1 MGEVNEFD
9 ERDYLLDEDIVP
21 EIPDYIQEKFDGVM
35 DMFTAYASRA
45 HLEEGVLGKE
55 QDLIRRAYIFAFKA
69 HRNQKRKNGD
79 YYIVH
84 PIATAEI
91 LAELEVDA
99 ESLAAALLHDT
110 IEDTYADSKI
120 LNQLFGATITLLVEG
135 VTKLNEIS
143 SHSKEEMQAE
153 NTRKMLIAMTRD
165 PRVILIKLAD
175 RLHNMRT
182 MQYQTP
188 EKQVEKA
195 RETLDIYAPFAEK
208 FGVFKIK
215 WELEDLC
222 LRYLDN
228 DGYYELVGL
237 ISSKRSEREAFM
249 AHVVSEISDKLK
261 DDGMEHYDVD
271 GRPKHFYS
279 IYKKLHDNKHND
291 INHIYDMFACRIVVE
306 SISDCYRAL
315 GIVHSMFVPLPG
327 RFKDYIAN
335 PKENGYQSLH
345 TTVKRPGGKSFG
357 ETTFEVQIRTYSMHI
372 EAEYGIAAHWHYK
385 EAGNSKAFK
394 EDIYDEKIKW
404 VRQFLDAQRDSD
416 DPKDFMELLKN
427 NIVPNEVFVFTPKGK
442 IVRLPAGSCPIDFAY
457 AIHSGIG
464 NHMHGAKVN
473 GRIVPLSYVL
483 KSGEEVEIMSSDKIK
498 GPSRDWVK
506 IVKTASA
513 RSKINAWFK
522 KQDRDEN
529 IEVGKSRL
537 EREIEKNGFTTNQLM
552 IVDNIKIVLDKFSCN
567 TVDDLYAA
575 IGYGSI
581 QVGKVF
587 GRLRDEYIKTLSEP
601 ERLAMGYRTASDGQ
615 IVYYMPD
622 KMPEELGKGDVI
634 KTPQTPEKKQAKQ
647 AKSKASH
654 KVPDEGIIIDGMTHP
669 LLRIA
674 NCCHPVPGDE
684 IIGYITQ
691 SDGVTVHKMTC
702 PNIVHIKEYKGRSD
716 KDKRKFEKLIGAS
729 WDDGKPKHPYGFESN
744 VVLIAQECSLTL
756 LFADVSAVFSD
767 EHVDIRDIKQ
777 PMRIQ
782 GGAFTEF
789 VVTAMFRNRE
799 QLDRVI
805 KKLKELSYVTS
816 VFRK

>member
-1 MGEVNEFD
+1 MAEEKDFD
-9 ERDYLLDEDIVP
+9 ERAYLLDDSLIP
-21 EIPDYIQEKFDGVM
+21 EIPDYIQEKFDAVM
-35 DMFTAYASRA
+35 DMFTSYASRA
-45 HLEEGVLGKE
+45 HLDKSVLQKE
-55 QDLIRRAYIFAFKA
+55 QDLIRRAFIFAFKA
-69 HRNQKRKNGD
+69 HRNQQRKNGEL
-79 YYIVH
+79 YIIH

-99 ESLAAALLHDT
+99 ESLAGALLHDT
-110 IEDTYADSKI
+110 IEDTAADSEM
-120 LNQLFGATITLLVEG
+120 LTEAFGSTITLLVEG
-135 VTKLNEIS
+135 VTKLNKIS

-153 NTRKMLIAMTRD
+153 NTRKMLFAMTRD

-249 AHVVSEISDKLK
+249 AHVVAEISDKLK

-279 IYKKLHDNKHND
+279 IYKKLHDNRHND
-291 INHIYDMFACRIVVE
+291 INHIYDMFACRIIVD
-306 SISDCYRAL
+306 SIADCYRAL

-345 TTVKRPGGKSFG
+345 TTVKRPGGKTFG

-442 IVRLPAGSCPIDFAY
+442 IVRLPTGSCPIDFAY

-483 KSGEEVEIMSSDKIK
+483 KSGDEVEIMSSDKIK

-529 IEVGKSRL
+529 IAIGKNRL
-537 EREIEKNGFTTNQLM
+537 EREIEKNGFTDSQLM
-552 IVDNIKIVLDKFSCN
+552 IVDSIKVVLDKFSCN
-567 TVDDLYAA
+567 SIDDLFAA

-581 QVGKVF
+581 QAGKVF
-587 GRLRDEYIKTLSEP
+587 GRLRDEYIKTLSEE

-622 KMPEELGKGDVI
+622 NMPDELGKGDII
-634 KTPQTPEKKQAKQ
+634 KMPSSPDKEKTRK
-647 AKSKASH
+647 KSEH
-654 KVPDEGIIIDGMTHP
+654 GIIIEGMVHP
-669 LLRIA
+669 LLRVA

-691 SDGVTVHKMTC
+691 SDGVTVHKASC
-702 PNIVHIKEYKGRSD
+702 PNIVHIISVKDRSD
-716 KDKRKFEKLIGAS
+716 KDKRKFERLINAT
-729 WDDGKPKHPYGFESN
+729 WDDGKTNKSYGFVSN
-744 VVLIAQECSLTL
+744 IVMLSQDCSLTMM
-756 LFADVSAVFSD
+756 FADVSAVFSD
-767 EHVDIRDIKQ
+767 EHVEIEDIKQ
-777 PMRIQ
+777 PMKIND
-782 GGAFTEF
+782 GAYTEF
-789 VVTAMFRNRE
+789 VVTAQFRNRE

-805 KKLKELSYVTS
+805 TKLRTLPYVAS

>member
-1 MGEVNEFD
+1 MDENEILD
-9 ERDYLLDEDIVP
+9 EREYLMDMSIVP

-35 DMFTAYASRA
+35 DMFTSYASRA
-45 HLEEGVLGKE
+45 HLEEGVLSKE
-55 QDLIRRAYIFAFKA
+55 QDLIRRAFIFAFKA
-69 HRNQKRKNGD
+69 HRNQKRKNGEL
-79 YYIVH
+79 YIVH

-99 ESLAAALLHDT
+99 ESLAGALLHDT
-110 IEDTYADSKI
+110 IEDTAADSEM
-120 LNQLFGATITLLVEG
+120 LNELFGSTITLLVEG
-135 VTKLNEIS
+135 VTKLNILS

-153 NTRKMLIAMTRD
+153 NTRKMLFAMTRD

-188 EKQVEKA
+188 AKQVEKA

-249 AHVVSEISDKLK
+249 AHVIAEISDKLK
-261 DDGMEHYDVD
+261 DEGMEHYDVD

-279 IYKKLHDNKHND
+279 IYKKMHDNRHND
-291 INHIYDMFACRIVVE
+291 INHIYDMFACRIIVD

-345 TTVKRPGGKSFG
+345 TTVKRPGGKTFG

-442 IVRLPAGSCPIDFAY
+442 IVRLPAGSTPIDFAY

-483 KSGEEVEIMSSDKIK
+483 KSGEEVEIMSSEKIK

-529 IEVGKSRL
+529 IAAGKKSL
-537 EREIEKNGFTTNQLM
+537 EREIEKNGFTHNQLL
-552 IVDNIKIVLDKFSCN
+552 IAENIKIVLDKFSCN
-567 TVDDLYAA
+567 SIDDLFAA

-587 GRLRDEYIKTLSEP
+587 GRLRDEYIKTLSEE

-615 IVYYMPD
+615 VVYYMPD
-622 KMPEELGKGDVI
+622 LIPEELGKGDVV
-634 KTPQTPEKKQAKQ
+634 KMPSSPDKQSTKKKGRG
-647 AKSKASH
+647 
-654 KVPDEGIIIDGMTHP
+654 DEGIIIEGLTHP
-669 LLRIA
+669 LLHIA

-684 IIGYITQ
+684 IIGYVTQ
-691 SDGVTVHKMTC
+691 SDGVTVHKQSC
-702 PNIVHIKEYKGRSD
+702 PNIVHIKEFKDRSE
-716 KDKRKFEKLIGAS
+716 KDKRKFEHLIGAA
-729 WDDGKPKHPYGFESN
+729 WDDGRNKAYGFTTN
-744 VVLIAQECSLTL
+744 VVMLAQECSLTL
-756 LFADVSAVFSD
+756 LFADVSAIFSD
-767 EHVDIRDIKQ
+767 EHVDIKDIKQ
-777 PMRIQ
+777 PRQIS
-782 GGAFTEF
+782 GGAYTEF
-789 VVTAMFRNRE
+789 VVTATFRNRE
-799 QLDRVI
+799 QLDRVLA
-805 KKLKELSYVTS
+805 KLRNLSYVS
-816 VFRK
+816 NVYRK

>member
-1 MGEVNEFD
+1 MGDEEYNNER
-9 ERDYLLDEDIVP
+9 EYLMDFNAVP
-21 EIPDYIQEKFDGVM
+21 EIPDFIQEKMDGVM
-35 DMFTAYASRA
+35 DMFSAYAAKA
-45 HLEEGVLGKE
+45 HLDKSKIAKE
-55 QDLIRRAYIFAFKA
+55 QELIRNAYIFAFKA
-69 HRNQKRKNGD
+69 HRHQKRKNGEL
-79 YYIVH
+79 YIVH

-110 IEDTYADSKI
+110 IEDTSADSMM
-120 LNQLFGATITLLVEG
+120 LNELFGSTITLLVEG
-135 VTKLNEIS
+135 VTKLNKIS
-143 SHSKEEMQAE
+143 SRSKEEMQAE
-153 NTRKMLIAMTRD
+153 NTRKMLFAVTRD

-249 AHVVSEISDKLK
+249 AHVVSEISEKLRGE
-261 DDGMEHYDVD
+261 GMEHYDVD

-279 IYKKLHDNKHND
+279 IYKKLHDNRHND
-291 INHIYDMFACRIVVE
+291 INHIYDMFACRIIVD

-345 TTVKRPGGKSFG
+345 TTVKRPGGKTFG

-394 EDIYDEKIKW
+394 EDIYDERIKW
-404 VRQFLDAQRDSD
+404 VRQFLEAQRDSD

-473 GRIVPLSYVL
+473 GRIVPLSYIL

-529 IEVGKSRL
+529 IETGKAKL
-537 EREIEKNGFTTNQLM
+537 DREIEKNGFTNSQLL
-552 IVDNIKIVLDKFSCN
+552 IVDHIKIVLDKFSCN
-567 TVDDLYAA
+567 SIDDLYAS

-587 GRLRDEYIKTLSEP
+587 GRLRDEYIKTLTEE

-615 IVYYMPD
+615 VVYYMPEN
-622 KMPEELGKGDVI
+622 MPDELGKGDVV
-634 KTPQTPEKKQAKQ
+634 KQPKSPEKEKTKK
-647 AKSKASH
+647 KS
-654 KVPDEGIIIDGMTHP
+654 DNGIIIDGMKNT
-669 LLRIA
+669 LIRIA
-674 NCCHPVPGDE
+674 NCCHPLPGDE
-684 IIGYITQ
+684 IIGYVTQ
-691 SDGVTVHKMTC
+691 SDGVTVHKMVC
-702 PNIVHIKEYKGRSD
+702 PNIVHIKKYKDRSD
-716 KDKRKFEKLIGAS
+716 KDMRRFERLIGAS
-729 WDDGKPKHPYGFESN
+729 WDESRLN
-744 VVLIAQECSLTL
+744 KSIEFSATIIVIATDCSKTRIL
-756 LFADVSAVFSD
+756 ADVSAVLSD
-767 EHVDIRDIKQ
+767 EHVDLQTIRSPKEMSDGQ
-777 PMRIQ
+777 LDL
-782 GGAFTEF
+782 
-789 VVTAMFRNRE
+789 VLTATFRSRE
-799 QLDRVI
+799 QYDRVMSKI
-805 KKLKELSYVTS
+805 NGLACVTS
-816 VFRK
+816 AFKR

>member
-1 MGEVNEFD
+1 MADEKVLD
-9 ERDYLLDEDIVP
+9 ERKYLMDMDDVP
-21 EIPDYIQEKFDGVM
+21 QIPDFIQEKFDSVM
-35 DMFTAYASRA
+35 DLFTSYASRA

-55 QDLIRRAYIFAFKA
+55 QELIRRSFIFAFKA
-69 HRNQKRKNGD
+69 HRNQKRKNGEL
-79 YYIVH
+79 YIVH

-99 ESLAAALLHDT
+99 ESLAAAFLHDT
-110 IEDTYADSKI
+110 VEDTMADYDMLKEI
-120 LNQLFGATITLLVEG
+120 FGETISTLVDG
-135 VTKLNEIS
+135 VTKLNKIS

-153 NTRKMLIAMTRD
+153 NTRKMLIAMTKD

-249 AHVVSEISDKLK
+249 AHVISEISEKLK
-261 DDGMEHYDVD
+261 DEGMEHYDVD

-279 IYKKLHDNKHND
+279 IYKKMHDNKHND
-291 INHIYDMFACRIVVE
+291 INHIYDMFACRIIVDSV
-306 SISDCYRAL
+306 SDCYRAL
-315 GIVHSMFVPLPG
+315 GIVHSMYVPLPG

-345 TTVKRPGGKSFG
+345 TTVKRHGGKSFG
-357 ETTFEVQIRTYSMHI
+357 ETTFEVQIRTTSMHV

-442 IVRLPAGSCPIDFAY
+442 IVRLPSGSCPIDFAY

-473 GRIVPLSYVL
+473 GRIVPLSYQL
-483 KSGEEVEIMSSDKIK
+483 KSGDEVEVLSSDKIK

-513 RSKINAWFK
+513 RSKINNWFK

-529 IEVGKSRL
+529 IELGKARL
-537 EREIEKNGFTTNQLM
+537 EREIEQNGFTTNQLL
-552 IVDNIKIVLDKFSCN
+552 IVDNIKIVLDRLSCN
-567 TVDDLYAA
+567 SVDDLYAA
-575 IGYGSI
+575 IGYGSL

-587 GRLRDEYIKTLSEP
+587 GRLRDEYIKTLSEE
-601 ERLAMGYRTASDGQ
+601 ERLAMGYRTASDGKV
-615 IVYYMPD
+615 VYYMPD
-622 KMPEELGKGDVI
+622 KMPEELGKGDGI
-634 KTPQTPEKKQAKQ
+634 RTPQ
-647 AKSKASH
+647 S
-654 KVPDEGIIIDGMTHP
+654 PDRRNSDGSIIIDGLSHP

-684 IIGYITQ
+684 IIGYVTQ
-691 SDGVTVHKMTC
+691 SDGVTVHKATC
-702 PNIVHIKEYKGRSD
+702 PNILHIKSVKDRSD
-716 KDKRKFEKLIGAS
+716 KDRRKFERLIGAS
-729 WDDGKPKHPYGFESN
+729 WNDGRKTKNNGSFESN
-744 VVLIAQECSLTL
+744 VVILAQDCNLTL
-756 LFADVSAVFSD
+756 LFADVSAIFSD
-767 EHVDIRDIKQ
+767 EHVEIHDIKQ
-777 PMRIQ
+777 PKKISN
-782 GGAFTEF
+782 GEFTEF
-789 VVTAMFRNRE
+789 VVTAGFRNRD
-799 QLDRVI
+799 QLDRVMNR
-805 KKLKELSYVTS
+805 LKNLSYVTN

>member
-1 MGEVNEFD
+1 MDDDLKNMD
-9 ERDYLLDEDIVP
+9 EREYLLDTDIVP
-21 EIPDYIQEKFDGVM
+21 EIPDFIQEKFDGVM
-35 DMFTAYASRA
+35 DMFTSYASRA
-45 HLEEGVLGKE
+45 RLSADRISSE
-55 QDLIRRAYIFAFKA
+55 QELINKAFIFAYKA
-69 HRNQKRKNGD
+69 HRNQKRKNGEL
-79 YYIVH
+79 YIVH

-110 IEDTYADSKI
+110 IEDTSADSEM
-120 LNQLFGATITLLVEG
+120 LNTLFGSTITLLVEG
-135 VTKLNEIS
+135 VTKLNKIS
-143 SHSKEEMQAE
+143 SHSKVEMQAQ
-153 NTRKMLIAMTRD
+153 NTRKMLIAMTHD

-208 FGVFKIK
+208 FGVFRIK

-228 DGYYELVGL
+228 DSYYKLVGL

-249 AHVVSEISDKLK
+249 AHVISEISDKLE
-261 DDGMEHYDVD
+261 DEGMEHYDVD

-279 IYKKLHDNKHND
+279 IYKKLNDNKHDD
-291 INHIYDMFACRIVVE
+291 INHIYDMFACRIVVD
-306 SISDCYRAL
+306 SIADCYKAL
-315 GIVHSMFVPLPG
+315 GIVHTMYVPLPG

-345 TTVKRPGGKSFG
+345 TTVKRHGGKSFG

-394 EDIYDEKIKW
+394 EDAYDERIKW
-404 VRQFLDAQRDSD
+404 IRQFLDAQKDSD
-416 DPKDFMELLKN
+416 DPLDFMELLKN
-427 NIVPNEVFVFTPKGK
+427 NIIPNEVFVFTPKGK
-442 IVRLPAGSCPIDFAY
+442 IIRLPSGSCPIDFAY

-483 KSGEEVEIMSSDKIK
+483 KSGDEVEIMASDKIK

-522 KQDRDEN
+522 KLDRDEN
-529 IEVGKSRL
+529 IAEGKKLL
-537 EREIEKNGFTTNQLM
+537 EREMDKNGFTSSQLM
-552 IVDNIKIVLDKFSCN
+552 IIDNVKNVLDRFSCN
-567 TVDDLYAA
+567 TIDDLYAA

-587 GRLRDEYIKTLSEP
+587 GRLRDEYIKTLSEE
-601 ERLAMGYRTASDGQ
+601 ERLDMGYRTASDGQ
-615 IVYYMPD
+615 IVYYNP
-622 KMPEELGKGDVI
+622 KSLPEELGKGDVN
-634 KTPQTPEKKQAKQ
+634 
-647 AKSKASH
+647 
-654 KVPDEGIIIDGMTHP
+654 KVPQNPDKHVSGKKGIKMVEDGIIIEGLVHP
-669 LLRIA
+669 LVRIA
-674 NCCHPVPGDE
+674 NCCNPIPGED
-684 IIGYITQ
+684 IIGYVTQ
-691 SDGVTVHKMTC
+691 SNGVTVHKATC
-702 PNIVHIKEYKGRSD
+702 PNIAHIKAVKDRSD
-716 KDKRKFEKLIGAS
+716 KDKHKFERLINAAWADS
-729 WDDGKPKHPYGFESN
+729 KSGKTYGFMSN
-744 VVLIAQECSLTL
+744 IVLIAQECSLTL
-756 LFADVSAVFSD
+756 LFADVSAIFSD
-767 EHVDIRDIKQ
+767 EHVDIKDIKQ
-777 PMRIQ
+777 PKQIS
-782 GGAFTEF
+782 GGSYTEF
-789 VVTAMFRNRE
+789 VVTAVFRNRE
-799 QLDRVI
+799 QLDRVMS
-805 KKLKELSYVTS
+805 KLKALPYITNT
-816 VFRK
+816 FRK

>member
-1 MGEVNEFD
+1 MADVNVFD
-9 ERDYLLDEDIVP
+9 ERAYLLDEDMVP
-21 EIPDYIQEKFDGVM
+21 EIPDYIQEKFEGVM

-69 HRNQKRKNGD
+69 HRHQKRKNGD

-99 ESLAAALLHDT
+99 ESLAGALLHDT
-110 IEDTYADSKI
+110 IEDTPADSEM
-120 LNQLFGATITLLVEG
+120 LNELFGSTITLLVEG

-188 EKQVEKA
+188 AKQVEKA

-279 IYKKLHDNKHND
+279 IYKKLHDNRHND
-291 INHIYDMFACRIVVE
+291 INHIYDMFACRIVVD

-315 GIVHSMFVPLPG
+315 GIVHSMYVPLPG

-345 TTVKRPGGKSFG
+345 TTVKRPGGKTFG

-537 EREIEKNGFTTNQLM
+537 DREIEKNGFTNSQLM
-552 IVDNIKIVLDKFSCN
+552 MVDKVKLVLDKFSCN

-575 IGYGSI
+575 IGYGSV

-587 GRLRDEYIKTLSEP
+587 GRLRDEYIKTLSEE
-601 ERLAMGYRTASDGQ
+601 ERLALGYRTASDGQ

-622 KMPEELGKGDVI
+622 KLPDELGKGDVV
-634 KTPQTPEKKQAKQ
+634 KM
-647 AKSKASH
+647 
-654 KVPDEGIIIDGMTHP
+654 IIIEGMVHP

-674 NCCHPVPGDE
+674 NCCHPVPGDD
-684 IIGYITQ
+684 IIGYVTQ
-691 SDGVTVHKMTC
+691 SEGVTVHKTTC
-702 PNIVHIKEYKGRSD
+702 PNIVHIKEYKDRSD
-716 KDKRKFEKLIGAS
+716 KDRRKFERLIGAV
-729 WDDGKPKHPYGFESN
+729 WDDGKPDKSFGFASN
-744 VVLIAQECSLTL
+744 IVMLAQECSLTL
-756 LFADVSAVFSD
+756 LFADVSAIFSD
-767 EHVDIRDIKQ
+767 EHVDIKDIKQ
-777 PMRIQ
+777 PMKIN
-782 GGAFTEF
+782 GGTYTEF
-789 VVTAMFRNRE
+789 VVTAVFRNRE
-799 QLDRVI
+799 QLDRVV
-805 KKLKELSYVTS
+805 KKLKELSYVTN

>member
-1 MGEVNEFD
+1 MADEQVLD
-9 ERDYLLDEDIVP
+9 ERKYLMDMDDVP
-21 EIPDYIQEKFDGVM
+21 QIPDFIQEKFDSVM
-35 DMFTAYASRA
+35 DLFTSYASRA

-55 QDLIRRAYIFAFKA
+55 QELIRRSFIFAFKA
-69 HRNQKRKNGD
+69 HRNQKRKNGEL
-79 YYIVH
+79 YIVH

-99 ESLAAALLHDT
+99 ESLAAAFLHDT
-110 IEDTYADSKI
+110 VEDTMADYDMLKEI
-120 LNQLFGATITLLVEG
+120 FGETISTLVDG
-135 VTKLNEIS
+135 VTKLNKIS

-153 NTRKMLIAMTRD
+153 NTRKMLIAMTKD

-249 AHVVSEISDKLK
+249 AHVISEISEKLK
-261 DDGMEHYDVD
+261 DEGMEHYDVD

-279 IYKKLHDNKHND
+279 IYKKMHDNKHND
-291 INHIYDMFACRIVVE
+291 INHIYDMFACRIIVDSV
-306 SISDCYRAL
+306 SDCYRAL
-315 GIVHSMFVPLPG
+315 GIVHSMYVPLPG

-345 TTVKRPGGKSFG
+345 TTVKRHGGKSFG
-357 ETTFEVQIRTYSMHI
+357 ETTFEVQIRTTSMHV

-442 IVRLPAGSCPIDFAY
+442 IVRLPSGSCPIDFAY

-473 GRIVPLSYVL
+473 GRIVPLSYQL
-483 KSGEEVEIMSSDKIK
+483 KSGDEVEVLSSDKIK

-513 RSKINAWFK
+513 RSKINNWFK

-529 IEVGKSRL
+529 IEIGKARL
-537 EREIEKNGFTTNQLM
+537 EREIEQNGFTTNQLL
-552 IVDNIKIVLDKFSCN
+552 IVDNIKIVLDRLSCN
-567 TVDDLYAA
+567 SVDDLYAA
-575 IGYGSI
+575 IGYGSL

-587 GRLRDEYIKTLSEP
+587 GRLRDEYIKTLSEE
-601 ERLAMGYRTASDGQ
+601 ERLAMGYRTASDGKV
-615 IVYYMPD
+615 VYYMPD
-622 KMPEELGKGDVI
+622 KMPEELGKGDGI
-634 KTPQTPEKKQAKQ
+634 RTPQ
-647 AKSKASH
+647 S
-654 KVPDEGIIIDGMTHP
+654 PDRRNSDGSIIIDGLSHP

-684 IIGYITQ
+684 IIGYVTQ
-691 SDGVTVHKMTC
+691 SDGVTVHKATC
-702 PNIVHIKEYKGRSD
+702 PNILHIKSVKDRSD
-716 KDKRKFEKLIGAS
+716 KDRRKFERLIGAS
-729 WDDGKPKHPYGFESN
+729 WNDGRKTKNNGSFESN
-744 VVLIAQECSLTL
+744 VVMLAQDCNLTL
-756 LFADVSAVFSD
+756 LFADVSAIFSD
-767 EHVDIRDIKQ
+767 EHVEIHDIKQ
-777 PMRIQ
+777 PKKISN
-782 GGAFTEF
+782 GEFTEF
-789 VVTAMFRNRE
+789 VVTAGFRNRD
-799 QLDRVI
+799 QLDRVMNR
-805 KKLKELSYVTS
+805 LKNLSYVTN

>member
-1 MGEVNEFD
+1 MADEERNKAAPD
-9 ERDYLLDEDIVP
+9 ERAYLLDTTLIP
-21 EIPDYIQEKFDGVM
+21 EIPDFIEEKFEGVM
-35 DMFTAYASRA
+35 DMFTSYASRA
-45 HLEEGVLGKE
+45 HLADGVLESE
-55 QDLIRRAYIFAFKA
+55 QGLIRKAYIFAFKA
-69 HRNQKRKNGD
+69 HRNQKRKNGEM
-79 YYIVH
+79 YIVH

-110 IEDTYADSKI
+110 IEDTAADPDM
-120 LNQLFGATITLLVEG
+120 LNELFGSTITLLVEG
-135 VTKLNEIS
+135 VTKLNALS
-143 SHSKEEMQAE
+143 SRSKVERQAE
-153 NTRKMLIAMTRD
+153 NTRKMLIAMTQD

-249 AHVVSEISDKLK
+249 AHVVAEISGKLEEE
-261 DDGMEHYDVD
+261 GMEHYDVD

-279 IYKKLHDNKHND
+279 IYKKMHDNRHND
-291 INHIYDMFACRIVVE
+291 INHIYDMFACRIIVDSV
-306 SISDCYRAL
+306 SDCYKAL

-345 TTVKRPGGKSFG
+345 TTVKRPGGKTFG

-394 EDIYDEKIKW
+394 EDAYDERIKW
-404 VRQFLDAQRDSD
+404 IRQFLEAQKDSD
-416 DPKDFMELLKN
+416 DPMDFMELLKN

-483 KSGEEVEIMSSDKIK
+483 KSGEEVEILSSDKIK
-498 GPSRDWVK
+498 GPSRDWVN
-506 IVKTASA
+506 IAKTASA
-513 RSKINAWFK
+513 RSKINSWFK

-529 IEVGKSRL
+529 IAAGKSRL
-537 EREIEKNGFTTNQLM
+537 DREIEKNGFTSSQLM
-552 IVDNIKIVLDKFSCN
+552 LVDTLKSVLDKYSCN
-567 TVDDLYAA
+567 TVDNLYAA
-575 IGYGSI
+575 IGYGSV

-587 GRLRDEYIKTLSEP
+587 GKLRDEYIKSLNE
-601 ERLAMGYRTASDGQ
+601 EDRLAMGYRTTSNGQ
-615 IVYYMPD
+615 VVYYMPES
-622 KMPEELGKGDVI
+622 MPDELGKGD
-634 KTPQTPEKKQAKQ
+634 
-647 AKSKASH
+647 SLKAPH
-654 KVPDEGIIIDGMTHP
+654 KPDRGDDSGVLIDGLTHP
-669 LLRIA
+669 LVRIA

-684 IIGYITQ
+684 IIGYVTQ
-691 SDGVTVHKMTC
+691 SDGVTVHKEVC
-702 PNIVHIKEYKGRSD
+702 PNIVHIKNNKDRSERD
-716 KDKRKFEKLIGAS
+716 MRKYERLIGAS
-729 WDDGKPKHPYGFESN
+729 WSTGKKAQTLGFTSN
-744 VVLIAQECSLTL
+744 IVILAQETRLTMF
-756 LFADVSAVFSD
+756 FADVSAIFSD
-767 EHVDIRDIKQ
+767 EHVDIEDMKQ
-777 PMRIQ
+777 PKKISNGMY
-782 GGAFTEF
+782 TEF
-789 VVTAMFRNRE
+789 VITALFRNRE
-799 QLDRVI
+799 QLDRVM
-805 KKLKELSYVTS
+805 KKLKGLPYVTN

>member
-1 MGEVNEFD
+1 MDEEERTL
-9 ERDYLLDEDIVP
+9 ERDYLLNMELVP
-21 EIPDYIQEKFDGVM
+21 EIPDYIREKFDGVM
-35 DMFTAYASRA
+35 DLFTSYASRA
-45 HLEEGVLGKE
+45 HLEEGVLASE
-55 QDLIRRAYIFAFKA
+55 QDLIQRSFIFAFKA
-69 HRNQKRKNGD
+69 HRHQKRKNGEL
-79 YYIVH
+79 YIVH

-99 ESLAAALLHDT
+99 ESLAAAFLHDT
-110 IEDTYADSKI
+110 VEDTEADYEMLKE
-120 LNQLFGATITLLVEG
+120 LFGETISTLVDG
-135 VTKLNEIS
+135 VTKLNIIS

-153 NTRKMLIAMTRD
+153 NTRKMLIAMTKD

-195 RETLDIYAPFAEK
+195 RETLEIYAPFAEK

-249 AHVVSEISDKLK
+249 AHVISEISDKLK
-261 DDGMEHYDVD
+261 DEGVGHYDVD

-279 IYKKLHDNKHND
+279 IYKKMHDNRHND
-291 INHIYDMFACRIVVE
+291 INHIYDMFACRIIVDT
-306 SISDCYRAL
+306 IADCYKAL
-315 GIVHSMFVPLPG
+315 GIVHSMYVPLPG

-345 TTVKRPGGKSFG
+345 TTVKRHGGKTFG

-385 EAGNSKAFK
+385 EAGNSKVFK

-404 VRQFLDAQRDSD
+404 VRQFLEAQRDSD

-483 KSGEEVEIMSSDKIK
+483 KSGDEVEILSSDKIK

-513 RSKINAWFK
+513 RSKINSWFK
-522 KQDRDEN
+522 KQDRTEN

-537 EREIEKNGFTTNQLM
+537 EREIEKNGFTTSQLL
-552 IVDNIKIVLDKFSCN
+552 IVDNIKIVLDRFSCN
-567 TVDDLYAA
+567 SVDDLFAA

-587 GRLRDEYIKTLSEP
+587 GRLRDEYIKTLSED

-615 IVYYMPD
+615 IVYYMPE
-622 KMPEELGKGDVI
+622 KMPEELGKGDGI
-634 KTPQTPEKKQAKQ
+634 KVPQTPET
-647 AKSKASH
+647 KSARKGSG
-654 KVPDEGIIIDGMTHP
+654 DNSIIIDGLTHP

-684 IIGYITQ
+684 IIGYVTQ
-691 SDGVTVHKMTC
+691 SDGVTVHKQTC
-702 PNIVHIKEYKGRSD
+702 PNIVHIKAAKDRSD
-716 KDKRKFEKLIGAS
+716 KDKRKFERLIGAS
-729 WDDGKPKHPYGFESN
+729 WNDGHVIKPGNSFDSN
-744 VVLIAQECSLTL
+744 VVMLAQDCNLTL
-756 LFADVSAVFSD
+756 LFADVSAIFSD
-767 EHVDIRDIKQ
+767 EHVEIHDIKQ
-777 PMRIQ
+777 PKKIN
-782 GGAFTEF
+782 GGEFTEF
-789 VVTAMFRNRE
+789 VVTAGFRNRE
-799 QLDRVI
+799 QLDRVMNR
-805 KKLKELSYVTS
+805 LKNLSYVTN

>member
-1 MGEVNEFD
+1 MADEQVLD
-9 ERDYLLDEDIVP
+9 ERKYLMDMDDVP
-21 EIPDYIQEKFDGVM
+21 QIPDFIQEKFDSVM
-35 DMFTAYASRA
+35 DLFTSYASRA

-55 QDLIRRAYIFAFKA
+55 QELIRRSFIFAFKA
-69 HRNQKRKNGD
+69 HRNQKRKNGEL
-79 YYIVH
+79 YIVH

-99 ESLAAALLHDT
+99 ESLAAAFLHDT
-110 IEDTYADSKI
+110 VEDTMADYDMLKEI
-120 LNQLFGATITLLVEG
+120 FGETISTLVDG
-135 VTKLNEIS
+135 VTKLNKIS

-153 NTRKMLIAMTRD
+153 NTRKMLIAMTKD

-249 AHVVSEISDKLK
+249 AHVISEISEKLK
-261 DDGMEHYDVD
+261 DEGMEHYDVD

-279 IYKKLHDNKHND
+279 IYKKMHDNKHND
-291 INHIYDMFACRIVVE
+291 INHIYDMFACRIIVDSV
-306 SISDCYRAL
+306 SDCYRAL
-315 GIVHSMFVPLPG
+315 GIVHSMYVPLPG

-345 TTVKRPGGKSFG
+345 TTVKRHGGKSFG
-357 ETTFEVQIRTYSMHI
+357 ETTFEVQIRTTSMHV

-442 IVRLPAGSCPIDFAY
+442 IVRLPSGSCPIDFAY

-473 GRIVPLSYVL
+473 GRIVPLSYQL
-483 KSGEEVEIMSSDKIK
+483 KSGDEVEVLSSDKIK

-513 RSKINAWFK
+513 RSKINNWFK

-529 IEVGKSRL
+529 IEIGKARL
-537 EREIEKNGFTTNQLM
+537 EREIEQNGFTTNQLL
-552 IVDNIKIVLDKFSCN
+552 IVDNIKIVLDRLSCN
-567 TVDDLYAA
+567 SVDDLYAA
-575 IGYGSI
+575 IGYGSL

-587 GRLRDEYIKTLSEP
+587 GRLRDEYIKTLSEE
-601 ERLAMGYRTASDGQ
+601 ERLAMGYRTASDGKV
-615 IVYYMPD
+615 VYYMPD
-622 KMPEELGKGDVI
+622 KMPEELGKGDGI
-634 KTPQTPEKKQAKQ
+634 RTPQ
-647 AKSKASH
+647 S
-654 KVPDEGIIIDGMTHP
+654 PDRRNSDGSIIIDGLSHP

-684 IIGYITQ
+684 IIGYVTQ
-691 SDGVTVHKMTC
+691 SDGVTVHKATC
-702 PNIVHIKEYKGRSD
+702 PNIVHIKSVKDRSD
-716 KDKRKFEKLIGAS
+716 KDRHKFERLIGAS
-729 WDDGKPKHPYGFESN
+729 WNDGRKTKNNSSFESN
-744 VVLIAQECSLTL
+744 VVMLAQDCNLTL
-756 LFADVSAVFSD
+756 LFADVSAIFSD
-767 EHVDIRDIKQ
+767 EHVEIHDIKQ
-777 PMRIQ
+777 PRKISN
-782 GGAFTEF
+782 GEFTEF
-789 VVTAMFRNRE
+789 VVTAGFRNRD
-799 QLDRVI
+799 QLDRVMNR
-805 KKLKELSYVTS
+805 LKNLSYVTN

>member
-1 MGEVNEFD
+1 MADTNDFD
-9 ERDYLLDEDIVP
+9 ERAYLLDYEQVP
-21 EIPDYIQEKFDGVM
+21 EIPDYIQEKFDAVM

-45 HLEEGVLGKE
+45 HLDRNVLEKE
-55 QDLIRRAYIFAFKA
+55 QDLIRRAFIFAFKA
-69 HRNQKRKNGD
+69 HRHQKRKNGEL
-79 YYIVH
+79 YIIH

-99 ESLAAALLHDT
+99 ESLAGALLHDT
-110 IEDTYADSKI
+110 IEDTPADSAM
-120 LNQLFGATITLLVEG
+120 LTEVFGPTITQLVEG
-135 VTKLNEIS
+135 VTKLNKIS
-143 SHSKEEMQAE
+143 SHSKEDMQAE
-153 NTRKMLIAMTRD
+153 NTRKMLFAMTRD

-195 RETLDIYAPFAEK
+195 RETLEIYAPFAEK

-228 DGYYELVGL
+228 DGYYELVGK

-249 AHVVSEISDKLK
+249 AHVVAEISDKLK

-279 IYKKLHDNKHND
+279 IYKKLHDNKHLD
-291 INHIYDMFACRIVVE
+291 INHIYDMFACRIIVDSVA
-306 SISDCYRAL
+306 DCYRAL
-315 GIVHSMFVPLPG
+315 GIVHSMYVPLPG

-345 TTVKRPGGKSFG
+345 TTVKRPGGKTFG

-442 IVRLPAGSCPIDFAY
+442 IVRLPSGSCPIDFAY

-483 KSGEEVEIMSSDKIK
+483 KSGDEVEIMSSDKIK

-522 KQDRDEN
+522 KLDRDEN
-529 IEVGKSRL
+529 IAIGKNRL
-537 EREIEKNGFTTNQLM
+537 DREIEKNGFTASQLM
-552 IVDNIKIVLDKFSCN
+552 IVDSIKVVLDKFSCN
-567 TVDDLYAA
+567 SIDDLFAA

-587 GRLRDEYIKTLSEP
+587 GRLRDEYIKTLSEE

-615 IVYYMPD
+615 IVYYMPEN
-622 KMPEELGKGDVI
+622 MPDELGKGDVI
-634 KTPQTPEKKQAKQ
+634 KVPASPDKEKVRK
-647 AKSKASH
+647 KSE
-654 KVPDEGIIIDGMTHP
+654 EGIIIEGMVHP
-669 LLRIA
+669 LLRVA

-684 IIGYITQ
+684 IIGYVTQ
-691 SDGVTVHKMTC
+691 SEGVTVHKASC
-702 PNIVHIKEYKGRSD
+702 PNIVHIMSVKDRSD
-716 KDKRKFEKLIGAS
+716 KDRRKYERLIKAS
-729 WDDGKPKHPYGFESN
+729 WDDGKSSKVNGFISN
-744 VVLIAQECSLTL
+744 IVMLAEDCSLTL
-756 LFADVSAVFSD
+756 LFADVSAIFAD
-767 EHVDIRDIKQ
+767 EHVDIKDIKQ
-777 PMRIQ
+777 PMKIND
-782 GGAFTEF
+782 GAYTEF

-805 KKLKELSYVTS
+805 TKLKTLPYAAS

>member
-1 MGEVNEFD
+1 MADEKVLD
-9 ERDYLLDEDIVP
+9 ERKYLMDMNDVP
-21 EIPDYIQEKFDGVM
+21 QIPDFIQEKFDSVM
-35 DMFTAYASRA
+35 DLFTSYASRA

-55 QDLIRRAYIFAFKA
+55 QELIRRSFIFAFKA
-69 HRNQKRKNGD
+69 HRNQKRKNGEL
-79 YYIVH
+79 YIVH

-99 ESLAAALLHDT
+99 ESLAAAFLHDT
-110 IEDTYADSKI
+110 VEDTMADYDMLKEI
-120 LNQLFGATITLLVEG
+120 FGETISTLVDG
-135 VTKLNEIS
+135 VTKLNKIS

-153 NTRKMLIAMTRD
+153 NTRKMLIAMTKD

-249 AHVVSEISDKLK
+249 AHVISEISEKLK
-261 DDGMEHYDVD
+261 DEGMEHYDVD

-279 IYKKLHDNKHND
+279 IYKKMHDNKHND
-291 INHIYDMFACRIVVE
+291 INHIYDMFACRIIVDSV
-306 SISDCYRAL
+306 SDCYRAL
-315 GIVHSMFVPLPG
+315 GIVHSMYVPLPG

-345 TTVKRPGGKSFG
+345 TTVKRHGGKSFG
-357 ETTFEVQIRTYSMHI
+357 ETTFEVQIRTTSMHV

-442 IVRLPAGSCPIDFAY
+442 IVRLPSGSCPIDFAY

-473 GRIVPLSYVL
+473 GRIVPLSYQL
-483 KSGEEVEIMSSDKIK
+483 KSGDEVEVLSSDKIK

-513 RSKINAWFK
+513 RSKINNWFK

-529 IEVGKSRL
+529 IEIGKARL
-537 EREIEKNGFTTNQLM
+537 EREIEQNGFTTNQLL
-552 IVDNIKIVLDKFSCN
+552 IVDNIKIVLDRLSCN
-567 TVDDLYAA
+567 SVDDLYAA
-575 IGYGSI
+575 IGYGSL

-587 GRLRDEYIKTLSEP
+587 GRLRDEYIKTLSEE
-601 ERLAMGYRTASDGQ
+601 ERLAMGYRTASDGKV
-615 IVYYMPD
+615 VYYMPD
-622 KMPEELGKGDVI
+622 KMPDELGKGDGI
-634 KTPQTPEKKQAKQ
+634 RAPQ
-647 AKSKASH
+647 S
-654 KVPDEGIIIDGMTHP
+654 PDRRNSDGSIIIDGLSHP

-684 IIGYITQ
+684 IIGYVTQ
-691 SDGVTVHKMTC
+691 SDGVTVHKASC
-702 PNIVHIKEYKGRSD
+702 PNIVHIKSVKDRSD
-716 KDKRKFEKLIGAS
+716 KDRHKFERLIGAS
-729 WDDGKPKHPYGFESN
+729 WNDGRKTKNNGSFESN
-744 VVLIAQECSLTL
+744 VVMLAQDCNLTL
-756 LFADVSAVFSD
+756 LFADVSAIFSD
-767 EHVDIRDIKQ
+767 EHVEIHDIKQ
-777 PMRIQ
+777 PKKINN
-782 GGAFTEF
+782 GEFTEF
-789 VVTAMFRNRE
+789 VVTAGFRNRD
-799 QLDRVI
+799 QLDRVMNR
-805 KKLKELSYVTS
+805 LKNLSYVTN

>member
-1 MGEVNEFD
+1 MADEKVLD
-9 ERDYLLDEDIVP
+9 ERKYLMDMDDVP
-21 EIPDYIQEKFDGVM
+21 QIPDFIQEKFDSVM
-35 DMFTAYASRA
+35 DLFTSYASRA

-55 QDLIRRAYIFAFKA
+55 QELIRRSFIFAFKA
-69 HRNQKRKNGD
+69 HRNQKRKNGEL
-79 YYIVH
+79 YIVH

-99 ESLAAALLHDT
+99 ESLAAAFLHDT
-110 IEDTYADSKI
+110 VEDTMADYDMLKEI
-120 LNQLFGATITLLVEG
+120 FGETISTLVDG
-135 VTKLNEIS
+135 VTKLNKIS

-153 NTRKMLIAMTRD
+153 NTRKMLIAMTKD

-249 AHVVSEISDKLK
+249 AHVISEISEKLK
-261 DDGMEHYDVD
+261 DEGMEHYDVD

-279 IYKKLHDNKHND
+279 IYKKMHDNKHND
-291 INHIYDMFACRIVVE
+291 INHIYDMFACRIIVDSV
-306 SISDCYRAL
+306 SDCYRAL
-315 GIVHSMFVPLPG
+315 GIVHSMYVPLPG

-345 TTVKRPGGKSFG
+345 TTVKRHGGKSFG
-357 ETTFEVQIRTYSMHI
+357 ETTFEVQIRTTSMHV

-442 IVRLPAGSCPIDFAY
+442 IVRLPSGSCPIDFAY

-473 GRIVPLSYVL
+473 GRIVPLSYQL
-483 KSGEEVEIMSSDKIK
+483 KSGDEVEVLSSDKIK

-513 RSKINAWFK
+513 RSKINNWFK

-529 IEVGKSRL
+529 IEIGKARL
-537 EREIEKNGFTTNQLM
+537 EREIEQNGFTTNQLL
-552 IVDNIKIVLDKFSCN
+552 IVDNIKIVLDRLSCN
-567 TVDDLYAA
+567 SVDDLYAA
-575 IGYGSI
+575 IGYGSL

-587 GRLRDEYIKTLSEP
+587 GRLRDEYIKTLSEE
-601 ERLAMGYRTASDGQ
+601 ERLAMGYRTASDGKV
-615 IVYYMPD
+615 VYYMPD
-622 KMPEELGKGDVI
+622 KMPEELGKGDGI
-634 KTPQTPEKKQAKQ
+634 RTPQ
-647 AKSKASH
+647 S
-654 KVPDEGIIIDGMTHP
+654 PDRRNSDGSIIIDGLSHP

-684 IIGYITQ
+684 IIGYVTQ
-691 SDGVTVHKMTC
+691 SDGVTVHKATC
-702 PNIVHIKEYKGRSD
+702 PNILHIKSVKDRSD
-716 KDKRKFEKLIGAS
+716 KDRRKFERLIGAS
-729 WDDGKPKHPYGFESN
+729 WNDGRKTKNNGSFESN
-744 VVLIAQECSLTL
+744 VVILAQDCNLTL
-756 LFADVSAVFSD
+756 LFADVSAIFSD
-767 EHVDIRDIKQ
+767 EHVEIHDIK
-777 PMRIQ
+777 PKKISN
-782 GGAFTEF
+782 GEFTEF
-789 VVTAMFRNRE
+789 VVTAGFRNRD
-799 QLDRVI
+799 QLDRVMNR
-805 KKLKELSYVTS
+805 LKNLSYVTN

>member
-1 MGEVNEFD
+1 MDDEKVID
-9 ERDYLLDEDIVP
+9 ERAYLMDESQVP
-21 EIPDYIQEKFDGVM
+21 DIPDYIQEKFDGVM

-45 HLEEGVLGKE
+45 HLAVGDLEKE
-55 QDLIRRAYIFAFKA
+55 QDLIRRAFIFAYKA
-69 HRNQKRKNGD
+69 HRHQKRKNGEM
-79 YYIVH
+79 YIVH

-110 IEDTYADSKI
+110 VEDTEADSSM
-120 LNQLFGATITLLVEG
+120 LTELFGSTITLLVEG
-135 VTKLNEIS
+135 VTKLNKIS

-188 EKQVEKA
+188 KKQVEKA
-195 RETLDIYAPFAEK
+195 RETLEIYAPFAEK

-261 DDGMEHYDVD
+261 DEGMEHYDVD

-291 INHIYDMFACRIVVE
+291 INHIYDMFACRIIVD
-306 SISDCYRAL
+306 SISDCYKAL

-404 VRQFLDAQRDSD
+404 VRQFLEAQRDSD
-416 DPKDFMELLKN
+416 DPQDFMELLKN

-442 IVRLPAGSCPIDFAY
+442 IVRLPTGSCPIDFAY

-473 GRIVPLSYVL
+473 GRIVPLSYIL
-483 KSGEEVEIMSSDKIK
+483 KSGDEVEVLSSDKIK

-522 KQDRDEN
+522 KQDREEN
-529 IEVGKSRL
+529 IEVGKQKL
-537 EREIEKNGFTTNQLM
+537 DREIEKNGFTTSQLL
-552 IVDNIKIVLDKFSCN
+552 IVDSIKMVLDRFSCN
-567 TVDDLYAA
+567 SIDDLYAS

-587 GRLRDEYIKTLSEP
+587 GRLRDEYIKTLSEE

-615 IVYYMPD
+615 MVYYMPD
-622 KMPEELGKGDVI
+622 KLPDELGKGDVVRA
-634 KTPQTPEKKQAKQ
+634 PQVPGSHGEKG
-647 AKSKASH
+647 
-654 KVPDEGIIIDGMTHP
+654 VIIEGLSHP

-684 IIGYITQ
+684 IIGYVTQ
-691 SDGVTVHKMTC
+691 SDGVTVHKTSC
-702 PNIVHIKEYKGRSD
+702 PNIVHIKEAKDRSD
-716 KDKRKFEKLIGAS
+716 KDMRKFERLIGAT
-729 WDDGKPKHPYGFESN
+729 WDDGKKTAKYGFSTN
-744 VVLIAQECSLTL
+744 IVLLAQECSLTL
-756 LFADVSAVFSD
+756 LFADVSAAFSD
-767 EHVDIRDIKQ
+767 EHVEIEDIKQ
-777 PMRIQ
+777 PRKIS
-782 GGAFTEF
+782 GGAYTEF
-789 VVTAMFRNRE
+789 VVTSVFRTRE
-799 QLDRVI
+799 QLDRVMNR
-805 KKLKELSYVTS
+805 LKNLSYVTS
-816 VFRK
+816 VYRK

>member
-1 MGEVNEFD
+1 MADEQVLD
-9 ERDYLLDEDIVP
+9 ERKYLMDMDDVP
-21 EIPDYIQEKFDGVM
+21 QIPDFIQEKFDSVM
-35 DMFTAYASRA
+35 DLFTSYASRA

-55 QDLIRRAYIFAFKA
+55 QELIRRSFIFAFKA
-69 HRNQKRKNGD
+69 HRNQKRKNGEL
-79 YYIVH
+79 YIVH

-99 ESLAAALLHDT
+99 ESLAAAFLHDT
-110 IEDTYADSKI
+110 VEDTMADYDMLKEI
-120 LNQLFGATITLLVEG
+120 FGETISTLVDG
-135 VTKLNEIS
+135 VTKLNKIS

-153 NTRKMLIAMTRD
+153 NTRKMLIAMTKD

-249 AHVVSEISDKLK
+249 AHVISEISEKLK
-261 DDGMEHYDVD
+261 DEGMEHYDVD

-279 IYKKLHDNKHND
+279 IYKKMHDNKHND
-291 INHIYDMFACRIVVE
+291 INHIYDMFACRIIVDSV
-306 SISDCYRAL
+306 SDCYRAL
-315 GIVHSMFVPLPG
+315 GIVHSMYVPLPG

-345 TTVKRPGGKSFG
+345 TTVKRHGGKSFG
-357 ETTFEVQIRTYSMHI
+357 ETTFEVQIRTTSMHV

-442 IVRLPAGSCPIDFAY
+442 IVRLPSGSCPIDFAY

-473 GRIVPLSYVL
+473 GRIVPLSYQL
-483 KSGEEVEIMSSDKIK
+483 KSGDEVEVLSSDKIK

-513 RSKINAWFK
+513 RSKINNWFK

-529 IEVGKSRL
+529 IEIGKARL
-537 EREIEKNGFTTNQLM
+537 EREIEQNGFTTNQLL
-552 IVDNIKIVLDKFSCN
+552 IVDNIKIVLDRLSCN
-567 TVDDLYAA
+567 SVDDLYAA
-575 IGYGSI
+575 IGYGSL

-587 GRLRDEYIKTLSEP
+587 GRLRDEYIKTLSEE
-601 ERLAMGYRTASDGQ
+601 ERLAMGYRTASDGKV
-615 IVYYMPD
+615 VYYMPD
-622 KMPEELGKGDVI
+622 KMPEELGKGDGI
-634 KTPQTPEKKQAKQ
+634 RTPQ
-647 AKSKASH
+647 S
-654 KVPDEGIIIDGMTHP
+654 PDRRNSDGSIIIDGLSHP

-684 IIGYITQ
+684 IIGYVTQ
-691 SDGVTVHKMTC
+691 SDGVTVHKASC
-702 PNIVHIKEYKGRSD
+702 PNIVHIKSVKDRSD
-716 KDKRKFEKLIGAS
+716 KDRHKFERLIGAS
-729 WDDGKPKHPYGFESN
+729 WNDGRKTKNNGSFESN
-744 VVLIAQECSLTL
+744 VVMLAQDCNLTL
-756 LFADVSAVFSD
+756 LFADVSAIFSD
-767 EHVDIRDIKQ
+767 EHVEIHDIKQ
-777 PMRIQ
+777 PKKISN
-782 GGAFTEF
+782 GEFTEF
-789 VVTAMFRNRE
+789 VVTAGFRNRD
-799 QLDRVI
+799 QLDRVMNR
-805 KKLKELSYVTS
+805 LKNLSYVTN

>member
-1 MGEVNEFD
+1 MADEQVLD
-9 ERDYLLDEDIVP
+9 ERKYLMDMDDVP
-21 EIPDYIQEKFDGVM
+21 QIPDFIQEKFDSVM
-35 DMFTAYASRA
+35 DLFTSYASRA

-55 QDLIRRAYIFAFKA
+55 QELIRRSFIFAFKA
-69 HRNQKRKNGD
+69 HRNQKRKNGEL
-79 YYIVH
+79 YIVH

-99 ESLAAALLHDT
+99 ESLAAAFLHDT
-110 IEDTYADSKI
+110 VEDTMADYDMLKEI
-120 LNQLFGATITLLVEG
+120 FGETISTLVDG
-135 VTKLNEIS
+135 VTKLNKIS

-153 NTRKMLIAMTRD
+153 NTRKMLIAMTKD

-249 AHVVSEISDKLK
+249 AHVISEISEKLK
-261 DDGMEHYDVD
+261 DEGMEHYDVD

-279 IYKKLHDNKHND
+279 IYKKMHDNKHND
-291 INHIYDMFACRIVVE
+291 INHIYDMFACRIIVDSV
-306 SISDCYRAL
+306 SDCYRAL
-315 GIVHSMFVPLPG
+315 GIVHSMYVPLPG

-345 TTVKRPGGKSFG
+345 TTVKRHGGKSFG
-357 ETTFEVQIRTYSMHI
+357 ETTFEVQIRTTSMHV

-442 IVRLPAGSCPIDFAY
+442 IVRLPSGSCPIDFAY

-473 GRIVPLSYVL
+473 GRIVPLSYQL
-483 KSGEEVEIMSSDKIK
+483 KSGDEVEVLSSDKIK

-513 RSKINAWFK
+513 RSKINNWFK

-529 IEVGKSRL
+529 IEIGKARL
-537 EREIEKNGFTTNQLM
+537 EREIEQNGFTTNQLL
-552 IVDNIKIVLDKFSCN
+552 IVDNIKIVLDRLSCN
-567 TVDDLYAA
+567 SVDDLYAA
-575 IGYGSI
+575 IGYGSL

-587 GRLRDEYIKTLSEP
+587 GRLRDEYIKTLSEE
-601 ERLAMGYRTASDGQ
+601 ERLAMGYRTASDGKV
-615 IVYYMPD
+615 VYYMPD
-622 KMPEELGKGDVI
+622 KMPEELGKGDGI
-634 KTPQTPEKKQAKQ
+634 RTPQ
-647 AKSKASH
+647 S
-654 KVPDEGIIIDGMTHP
+654 PDRRNSDGSIIIDGLSHP

-684 IIGYITQ
+684 IIGYVTQ
-691 SDGVTVHKMTC
+691 SDGVTVHKASC
-702 PNIVHIKEYKGRSD
+702 PNIVHIKSVKDRSD
-716 KDKRKFEKLIGAS
+716 KDRRKFERLIGAS
-729 WDDGKPKHPYGFESN
+729 WNDGRKTKNNGSFESN
-744 VVLIAQECSLTL
+744 VVMLAQDCNLTL
-756 LFADVSAVFSD
+756 LFADVSAIFSD
-767 EHVDIRDIKQ
+767 EHVEIHDIKQ
-777 PMRIQ
+777 PKKISN
-782 GGAFTEF
+782 GEFTEF
-789 VVTAMFRNRE
+789 VVTAGFRNRD
-799 QLDRVI
+799 QLDRVMNR
-805 KKLKELSYVTS
+805 LKNLSYVTN

>member
-1 MGEVNEFD
+1 MADANDFD
-9 ERDYLLDEDIVP
+9 ERAYLLDETQVP
-21 EIPDYIQEKFDGVM
+21 QIPDYIQEKFDAVM
-35 DMFTAYASRA
+35 DMFTSYASRA
-45 HLEEGVLGKE
+45 HLDKGVLSKE

-69 HRNQKRKNGD
+69 HRNQKRKNGE
-79 YYIVH
+79 YYIIH

-99 ESLAAALLHDT
+99 ESLAGALLHDT
-110 IEDTYADSKI
+110 VEDTAADSEM
-120 LNQLFGATITLLVEG
+120 LTELFGSTITLLVEG
-135 VTKLNEIS
+135 VTKLNKIS

-153 NTRKMLIAMTRD
+153 NTRKMLFAMTRD

-291 INHIYDMFACRIVVE
+291 INHIYDMFACRIIVD
-306 SISDCYRAL
+306 SIADCYRAL

-345 TTVKRPGGKSFG
+345 TTVKRPGGKTFG

-442 IVRLPAGSCPIDFAY
+442 IVRLPTGSCPIDFAY

-483 KSGEEVEIMSSDKIK
+483 KSGDEVEIMSSDKIK

-529 IEVGKSRL
+529 IAIGKNRL
-537 EREIEKNGFTTNQLM
+537 EREIEKNGFTETQLM
-552 IVDNIKIVLDKFSCN
+552 LVESVKVVLDKFSCN
-567 TVDDLYAA
+567 SIDDLFAS

-581 QVGKVF
+581 QAGKVF
-587 GRLRDEYIKTLSEP
+587 GKLRDEYIKTLSEE

-622 KMPEELGKGDVI
+622 NMPDELGKGDVI
-634 KTPQTPEKKQAKQ
+634 KMPSSPDKEKARK
-647 AKSKASH
+647 KS
-654 KVPDEGIIIDGMTHP
+654 EQGIIIEGMVHP
-669 LLRIA
+669 LLRVA

-691 SDGVTVHKMTC
+691 SDGVTVHKASC
-702 PNIVHIKEYKGRSD
+702 PNIVHIISVKDRSD
-716 KDKRKFEKLIGAS
+716 KDKRKYERLINAT
-729 WDDGKPKHPYGFESN
+729 WDDGKNNKSYGFISN
-744 VVLIAQECSLTL
+744 IVMLSQDCSLTL
-756 LFADVSAVFSD
+756 LFADVSAIFSD
-767 EHVDIRDIKQ
+767 EHVDIQDIK
-777 PMRIQ
+777 PPININD
-782 GGAFTEF
+782 GAYTEF

-805 KKLKELSYVTS
+805 TKLRTLPYAAS

>member
-1 MGEVNEFD
+1 
-9 ERDYLLDEDIVP
+9 
-21 EIPDYIQEKFDGVM
+21 
-35 DMFTAYASRA
+35 MFTSYASRA
-45 HLEEGVLGKE
+45 HLDKGVLSKE

-69 HRNQKRKNGD
+69 HRNQKRKNGE
-79 YYIVH
+79 YYIIH

-99 ESLAAALLHDT
+99 ESLAGALLHDT
-110 IEDTYADSKI
+110 VEDTAADSEM
-120 LNQLFGATITLLVEG
+120 LTELFGSTITLLVEG
-135 VTKLNEIS
+135 VTKLNKIS

-153 NTRKMLIAMTRD
+153 NTRKMLFAMTRD

-291 INHIYDMFACRIVVE
+291 INHIYDMFACRIIVD
-306 SISDCYRAL
+306 SIADCYRAL

-345 TTVKRPGGKSFG
+345 TTVKRPGGKTFG

-442 IVRLPAGSCPIDFAY
+442 IVRLPTGSCPIDFAY

-483 KSGEEVEIMSSDKIK
+483 KSGDEVEIMSSDKIK

-529 IEVGKSRL
+529 IAIGKNRL
-537 EREIEKNGFTTNQLM
+537 EREIEKNGFTETQLM
-552 IVDNIKIVLDKFSCN
+552 LVESVKVVLDKFSCN
-567 TVDDLYAA
+567 SIDDLFAS

-581 QVGKVF
+581 QAGKVF
-587 GRLRDEYIKTLSEP
+587 GKLRDEYIKTLSEE

-622 KMPEELGKGDVI
+622 NMPDELGKGDVI
-634 KTPQTPEKKQAKQ
+634 KMPSSPDKEKARK
-647 AKSKASH
+647 KS
-654 KVPDEGIIIDGMTHP
+654 EQGIIIEGMVHP
-669 LLRIA
+669 LLRVA

-691 SDGVTVHKMTC
+691 SDGVTVHKASC
-702 PNIVHIKEYKGRSD
+702 PNIVHIISVKDRSD
-716 KDKRKFEKLIGAS
+716 KDKRKYERLINAT
-729 WDDGKPKHPYGFESN
+729 WDDGKNNKSYGFISN
-744 VVLIAQECSLTL
+744 IVMLSQDCSLTL
-756 LFADVSAVFSD
+756 LFADVSAIFSD
-767 EHVDIRDIKQ
+767 EHVDIQDIKQ
-777 PMRIQ
+777 PMKIND
-782 GGAFTEF
+782 GAYTEF

-805 KKLKELSYVTS
+805 TKLRTLPYAAS

>member
-1 MGEVNEFD
+1 MADEQVLD
-9 ERDYLLDEDIVP
+9 ERKYLMDMDDVP
-21 EIPDYIQEKFDGVM
+21 QIPDFIQEKFDSVM
-35 DMFTAYASRA
+35 DLFTSYASRA

-55 QDLIRRAYIFAFKA
+55 QELIRRSFIFAFKA
-69 HRNQKRKNGD
+69 HRNQKRKNGEL
-79 YYIVH
+79 YIVH

-99 ESLAAALLHDT
+99 ESLAAAFLHDT
-110 IEDTYADSKI
+110 VEDTMADYDMLKEI
-120 LNQLFGATITLLVEG
+120 FGETISTLVDG

-153 NTRKMLIAMTRD
+153 NTRKMLIAMTKD

-195 RETLDIYAPFAEK
+195 HETLDIYAPFAEK

-249 AHVVSEISDKLK
+249 AHVISEISEKLK
-261 DDGMEHYDVD
+261 DEGMEHYDVD

-279 IYKKLHDNKHND
+279 IYKKMHDNKHND
-291 INHIYDMFACRIVVE
+291 INHIYDMFACRIIVDSV
-306 SISDCYRAL
+306 SDCYRAL
-315 GIVHSMFVPLPG
+315 GIVHSMYVPLPG

-345 TTVKRPGGKSFG
+345 TTVKRHGGKSFG
-357 ETTFEVQIRTYSMHI
+357 ETTFEVQIRTTSMHV

-442 IVRLPAGSCPIDFAY
+442 IVRLPSGSCPIDFAY

-473 GRIVPLSYVL
+473 GRIVPLSYQL
-483 KSGEEVEIMSSDKIK
+483 KSGDEVEVLSSDKIK

-513 RSKINAWFK
+513 RSKINNWFK

-529 IEVGKSRL
+529 IEIGKARL
-537 EREIEKNGFTTNQLM
+537 EREIEQNGFTTNQLL
-552 IVDNIKIVLDKFSCN
+552 IVDNIKIVLDRLSCN
-567 TVDDLYAA
+567 SVDDLYAA
-575 IGYGSI
+575 IGYGSL

-587 GRLRDEYIKTLSEP
+587 GRLRDEYIKTLSEE
-601 ERLAMGYRTASDGQ
+601 ERLAMGYRTASDGKV
-615 IVYYMPD
+615 VYYMPD
-622 KMPEELGKGDVI
+622 KMPEELGKGDGI
-634 KTPQTPEKKQAKQ
+634 RTPQ
-647 AKSKASH
+647 S
-654 KVPDEGIIIDGMTHP
+654 PDRRNSDGSIIIDGLSHP

-684 IIGYITQ
+684 IIGYVTQ
-691 SDGVTVHKMTC
+691 SDGVTVHKATC
-702 PNIVHIKEYKGRSD
+702 PNILHIKSVKDRSD
-716 KDKRKFEKLIGAS
+716 KDRRKFERLIGAS
-729 WDDGKPKHPYGFESN
+729 WNDGRKTKNNGSFESN
-744 VVLIAQECSLTL
+744 VVVLAQDCNLTL
-756 LFADVSAVFSD
+756 LFADVSAIFSD
-767 EHVDIRDIKQ
+767 EHVEIHDIKQ
-777 PMRIQ
+777 PKKINN
-782 GGAFTEF
+782 GEFTEF
-789 VVTAMFRNRE
+789 VVTAGFRNRD
-799 QLDRVI
+799 QLDRVMNR
-805 KKLKELSYVTS
+805 LKNLSYVTN

>member
-1 MGEVNEFD
+1 MGELNEHD
-9 ERDYLLDEDIVP
+9 EREYLLDTSLIP

-55 QDLIRRAYIFAFKA
+55 QDLIRRAFVFAFKA
-69 HRNQKRKNGD
+69 HRFQKRKNGEL
-79 YYIVH
+79 YIVH

-99 ESLAAALLHDT
+99 ESLAGALLHDT
-110 IEDTYADSKI
+110 IEDTPADSKM
-120 LNQLFGATITLLVEG
+120 LTEVFGSTITLLVEG
-135 VTKLNEIS
+135 VTKLNKIS

-153 NTRKMLIAMTRD
+153 NTRKMLFAMTRD

-195 RETLDIYAPFAEK
+195 KETLEIYAPFAEK

-249 AHVVSEISDKLK
+249 AHVIAEISDKLK
-261 DDGMEHYDVD
+261 DEGMEHYDVD

-279 IYKKLHDNKHND
+279 IYKKMHDNRHND
-291 INHIYDMFACRIVVE
+291 INHIYDMFACRIIVD
-306 SISDCYRAL
+306 SISDCYKAL

-345 TTVKRPGGKSFG
+345 TTVKRPGGKTFG

-427 NIVPNEVFVFTPKGK
+427 NIVPNEVFCFTPKGK
-442 IVRLPAGSCPIDFAY
+442 IIRLPAGSTPIDFAY

-473 GRIVPLSYVL
+473 GRIVPLSYNL
-483 KSGEEVEIMSSDKIK
+483 KSGDEVEIMSSDKIK

-522 KQDRDEN
+522 RLDRDEN
-529 IEVGKSRL
+529 ISIGRAKL
-537 EREIEKNGFTTNQLM
+537 EREIEKNGFTHTQLL
-552 IVDNIKIVLDKFSCN
+552 IPENFKIALDKFSCN
-567 TVDDLYAA
+567 SVDDLFAA

-587 GRLRDEYIKTLSEP
+587 GKLRDEYIKTLSE
-601 ERLAMGYRTASDGQ
+601 EDRLAMGYRTASDGQ
-615 IVYYMPD
+615 AVYYMPD
-622 KMPEELGKGDVI
+622 KIPEELGKGDVI
-634 KTPQTPEKKQAKQ
+634 KKPQSPEKQS
-647 AKSKASH
+647 SKRGSSEDG
-654 KVPDEGIIIDGMTHP
+654 VLIEGLVHP
-669 LLRIA
+669 LLKIA

-684 IIGYITQ
+684 IIGYVTQ
-691 SDGVTVHKMTC
+691 SDGVTVHKQSC
-702 PNIVHIKEYKGRSD
+702 PNIVHIKEFKDRSD
-716 KDKRKFEKLIGAS
+716 KDKRKFERLIGAT
-729 WDDGKPKHPYGFESN
+729 WDDGRSRIYGFTSN
-744 VVLIAQECSLTL
+744 VVLLAQECSLTL
-756 LFADVSAVFSD
+756 LFADVSAIFSD
-767 EHVDIRDIKQ
+767 EHVEIKDIKQ
-777 PMRIQ
+777 PMQIS
-782 GGAFTEF
+782 GGAYTEF
-789 VVTAMFRNRE
+789 VLTALFRNRE
-799 QLDRVI
+799 QLDRVLS
-805 KKLKELSYVTS
+805 KLRNLSYVTN
-816 VFRK
+816 VYRK

>member
-1 MGEVNEFD
+1 MADVNDFD
-9 ERDYLLDEDIVP
+9 ERAYLLDEDMVP
-21 EIPDYIQEKFDGVM
+21 EIPDYIQEKFEGVM

-69 HRNQKRKNGD
+69 HRHQKRKNGD

-99 ESLAAALLHDT
+99 ESLAGALLHDT
-110 IEDTYADSKI
+110 IEDTPADSEM
-120 LNQLFGATITLLVEG
+120 LNELFGSTITLLVEG

-188 EKQVEKA
+188 AKQVEKA

-279 IYKKLHDNKHND
+279 IYKKLHDNRHND
-291 INHIYDMFACRIVVE
+291 INHIYDMFACRIVVD

-315 GIVHSMFVPLPG
+315 GIVHSMYVPLPG

-345 TTVKRPGGKSFG
+345 TTVKRPGGKTFG

-404 VRQFLDAQRDSD
+404 VRQFLEAQRDSD

-537 EREIEKNGFTTNQLM
+537 DREIEKNGFTNSQLM
-552 IVDNIKIVLDKFSCN
+552 MVDKVKIVLDKFSCN

-575 IGYGSI
+575 IGYGSV

-587 GRLRDEYIKTLSEP
+587 GRLRDEYIKTLSEE
-601 ERLAMGYRTASDGQ
+601 ERLALGYRTASDGQ

-622 KMPEELGKGDVI
+622 KLPDELGKGDVVKMPQVPDT
-634 KTPQTPEKKQAKQ
+634 KTPRNKNGRKR
-647 AKSKASH
+647 SS
-654 KVPDEGIIIDGMTHP
+654 DDGIIIEGMVHP

-674 NCCHPVPGDE
+674 NCCHPVPGDD
-684 IIGYITQ
+684 IIGYVTQ
-691 SDGVTVHKMTC
+691 SEGVTVHKTTC
-702 PNIVHIKEYKGRSD
+702 PNIVHIKEYKDRSD
-716 KDKRKFEKLIGAS
+716 KDRRKFERLIGAV
-729 WDDGKPKHPYGFESN
+729 WDDGKPDKSFGFASN
-744 VVLIAQECSLTL
+744 IVMLAQECSLTL
-756 LFADVSAVFSD
+756 LFADVSAIFSD
-767 EHVDIRDIKQ
+767 EHVDIKDIKQ
-777 PMRIQ
+777 PMKIN
-782 GGAFTEF
+782 GGTYTEF
-789 VVTAMFRNRE
+789 VVTAVFRNRE
-799 QLDRVI
+799 QLDRVV
-805 KKLKELSYVTS
+805 KKLKELSNVTN